1 MEGVGRNWC
10 QSSIFYLASSPTC
23 GRGLL
28 VILKSRFFALETL
41 TCVRLFPI
49 KVTFV
54 SSYVCNRVES
64 GSDDPDNV
72 GHLGHFFDGSSGSH
86 PQTKLSGC
94 DPDFLVH

>member
-1 MEGVGRNWC
+1 MFNVAGVK
-10 QSSIFYLASSPTC
+10 P
-23 GRGLL
+23 
-28 VILKSRFFALETL
+28 LK
-41 TCVRLFPI
+41 I
-49 KVTFV
+49 KAFLNVQF
-54 SSYVCNRVES
+54 RVES